1 MDKIRPCL
9 WFDNQAEEAAKFY
22 CSVFPNSKMG
32 TIARYGE
39 HSSKASGRP
48 KDSVMTV
55 LFEIDGL
62 EIMGLN
68 GGPHFKI
75 NPSISLFVTL
85 DSADKVVE
93 LHKKLMDGG
102 SELMPLD
109 KYFFAEKYAWVQDK
123 YGVSWQLFSHNEAK
137 PPRPCLMFCGP
148 RVGKCEEALR
158 LYTSIFDDSEI
169 EFMHRYEEGEHK
181 GQIMHS
187 AFKLNGQGFVAMDGA
202 GPHAFSF
209 DEGVSLAACCN
220 TQAEIDKLWRALGEG
235 GEIQQCGWLKD
246 KFGVAWQIAPSLMD
260 EIMKDPKRGE
270 KAMEA
275 VLTMKKLEIKE
286 LELAASK

>member
-9 WFDNQAEEAAKFY
+9 WFDNQAEEAASFY
-22 CSVFPNSKMG
+22 CSIFPNSKIG
-32 TIARYGE
+32 TIAHYGE

-55 LFEIDGL
+55 LFELDGVG
-62 EIMGLN
+62 IMGLN

-85 DSADKVVE
+85 DDPEKVVA

-123 YGVSWQLFSHNEAK
+123 YGVSWQLFSHDEAK
-137 PPRPCLMFCGP
+137 PIRPCLMFCGEQ
-148 RVGKCEEALR
+148 VGRCEEALR
-158 LYTSIFDDSEI
+158 LYTSIFDDSQI
-169 EFMHRYEEGEHK
+169 EFMHRYEEGEQK
-181 GQIMHS
+181 GQVMHS
-187 AFKLNGQGFVAMDGA
+187 AFKLNDQGFVAMDSA
-202 GPHAFSF
+202 GPHQFTF
-209 DEGVSLAACCN
+209 GEGLSLAACCSN
-220 TQAEIDKLWRALGEG
+220 QAEIDKLWNALSKD

-246 KFGVAWQIAPSLMD
+246 KFGVAWQIVPNMMD
-260 EIMKDPKRGE
+260 EIMKDPARGE